1 MEERK
6 SSRRVFRRIAGTVVS
21 VLVFVGAIVA
31 LHTSGIAEFHRPDS
45 GITTGLGPASS
56 SIAVVNNSVDIVAS
70 STVLVRRGE
79 ESILAGVAEVGAG
92 ELVVFDES
100 GEFTV
105 TRDDVRGRV
114 LFVLPF
120 LGYLGG

>member
-6 SSRRVFRRIAGTVVS
+6 SSRRVFRRIVGTVVS
-21 VLVFVGAIVA
+21 VLVFIGAIVG

-105 TRDDVRGRV
+105 TRDDVCGRV